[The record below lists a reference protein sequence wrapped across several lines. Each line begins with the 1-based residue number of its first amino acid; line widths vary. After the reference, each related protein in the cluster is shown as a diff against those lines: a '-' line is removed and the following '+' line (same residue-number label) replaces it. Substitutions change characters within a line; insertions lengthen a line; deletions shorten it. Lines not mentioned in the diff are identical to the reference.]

1 MYSRSAFVRLTAG
14 PRGRG
19 RSAQLRMCKEIP
31 LLSTDI
37 LGVTPTNGGAI
48 VSCEVT
54 KGSKKTQHTVI
65 VGKEI
70 ISQICE
76 GTGQIV
82 DEPTMVK
89 YVFDF
94 FGEIKQDLTNT
105 EGMVPV
111 AEFPVNYF
119 SIRQILAINDK
130 AEGRL
135 REMIASRSSCSAE

>member
-1 MYSRSAFVRLTAG
+1 MYECAHPNPPS
-14 PRGRG
+14 PP
-19 RSAQLRMCKEIP
+19 LR
-31 LLSTDI
+31 
-37 LGVTPTNGGAI
+37 
-48 VSCEVT
+48 
-54 KGSKKTQHTVI
+54 HTVI

-70 ISQICE
+70 INKICE
-76 GTGQIV
+76 GTGQMI

-111 AEFPVNYF
+111 ADFPVNYF
-119 SIRQILAINDK
+119 SVRQILAVNDK

-135 REMIASRSSCSAE
+135 REMIASGSSSSSE

>member
-1 MYSRSAFVRLTAG
+1 MDSRFAFVGLGAG

-19 RSAQLRMCKEIP
+19 RGTRQRMCTAEGP

-37 LGVTPTNGGAI
+37 LGVTPTNGGAR
-48 VSCEVT
+48 VTCEVT

-70 ISQICE
+70 INKICE
-76 GTGQIV
+76 GTGQMI

-94 FGEIKQDLTNT
+94 FG
-105 EGMVPV
+105 VS
-111 AEFPVNYF
+111 FPY
-119 SIRQILAINDK
+119 RILVQNK
-130 AEGRL
+130 KSL
-135 REMIASRSSCSAE
+135 P

>member
-1 MYSRSAFVRLTAG
+1 MDSRFAFVGLGAG

-19 RSAQLRMCKEIP
+19 RSARLRMCTEGP

-37 LGVTPTNGGAI
+37 LGVTPTNGGAR
-48 VSCEVT
+48 VTCEVT

-70 ISQICE
+70 INKICE
-76 GTGQIV
+76 GTGQMV

-119 SIRQILAINDK
+119 SVRQILAVNDK

-135 REMIASRSSCSAE
+135 REMIASGSSSTSE